1 MIEQSS
7 YLFFTEGSSDK
18 EYHLHL
24 MKIDDGWCAYYA
36 NGPRGR
42 VGRSKP
48 IKDGVFT
55 YAVAAKLYADKLKN
69 KLKDGYTPSESGIR
83 FSNTEHGQHASG
95 HEPQLPTSAQREQA
109 DSMVDDDCFV
119 AQEKANGERR
129 TIEVISGRV
138 RGINKLGLYVN
149 LPENLVHAFASFGD
163 AVFDGEQ
170 VGSVMHVFDLLSYR
184 GKDMRALPFGQRYQA
199 LEEDVLASM
208 YKPENWPILT
218 LAPAFTSQD
227 KMAML
232 ERVQKSNGE
241 GLVFKRVDAPYE
253 GGRSKSVF
261 KYKFIETCTCIVL
274 GVNQQRS
281 VQLGLLNGAQQ
292 KLQVGNVTI
301 PANFPV
307 PAQGDLVEVQYLYF
321 NPEGAF
327 EQPVY
332 LGPRSDILANE
343 AMLSQITRLK
353 PGVGMDEM
361 GRRLQLAVAPVVRAA
376 QGEQDMLAYARPR
389 G

>member
-1 MIEQSS
+1 MANEAKSA
-7 YLFFTEGSSDK
+7 YLFMTEGSSDK

-24 MKIDDGWCAYYA
+24 MQVPGEGDGWCAYYA
-36 NGPRGR
+36 NGPRAR

-48 IKDGVFT
+48 IKEGVFS
-55 YAVAAKLYADKLKN
+55 YEQASALYEGKLKS
-69 KLKDGYTPSESGIR
+69 KLKDGYTPSETGVR
-83 FSNTEHGQHASG
+83 FANTEHGQQASG
-95 HEPQLPTSAQREQA
+95 HAQQLPSAVLSDQA
-109 DSMVDDDCFV
+109 LQMVDDPLFA

-149 LPENLVHAFASFGD
+149 LPENLVHAFSCFGD
-163 AVFDGEQ
+163 GIFAGEQ
-170 VGSVMHVFDLLSYR
+170 VGSEMHVFDLLSYR
-184 GKDMRALPFGQRYQA
+184 GKDMRAMPFGQRYQA
-199 LEEDVLASM
+199 MEEDVLAGM
-208 YKPENWPILT
+208 YKPDNWPIFT
-218 LAPAFTSQD
+218 LVAAFTRQD

-241 GLVFKRVDAPYE
+241 GVVFKRVDAPYE

-261 KYKFIETCTCIVL
+261 KYKFLETCTCIVV

-307 PAQGDLVEVQYLYF
+307 PVVGDLVEVQYLYF

-332 LGPRSDILANE
+332 LGKRNDIEPHEAN
-343 AMLSQITRLK
+343 LTQITRLK
-353 PGVGMDEM
+353 PGVGMDQM
-361 GRRLQLAVAPVVRAA
+361 GKRTASSELDEEQAVKSYP
-376 QGEQDMLAYARPR
+376 RPR
-389 G
+389 T